1 MASSGD
7 SVTIGR
13 FAKTNN
19 PLTVTDKERAS
30 GMHVLG
36 GTGTG
41 KSTVAQLVAREDI
54 KNGHGLLFVDT
65 DGDSIN
71 KLLPH
76 IPTGRMKDVILLDL
90 EELAKQARY
99 IGLNPVTLTDVD

>member
-1 MASSGD
+1 MTDRYKIILTDYKRPRDFTSAAG
-7 SVTIGR
+7 ILGR
-13 FAKTNN
+13 FVKTNN

-76 IPTGRMKDVILLDL
+76 IPTGRMKDVILL
-90 EELAKQARY
+90 
-99 IGLNPVTLTDVD
+99 